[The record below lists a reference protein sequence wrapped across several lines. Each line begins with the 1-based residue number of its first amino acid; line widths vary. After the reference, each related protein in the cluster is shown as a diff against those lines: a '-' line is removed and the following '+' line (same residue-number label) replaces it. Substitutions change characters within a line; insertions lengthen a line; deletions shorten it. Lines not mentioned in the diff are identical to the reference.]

1 MKTIAAVT
9 LMLVAL
15 ATSPASADKLDSS
28 ADYFLPRCR
37 AVVNHDFNKLFDV
50 GVCLGA
56 MAALHDTPILLH
68 VPVDGPFRSCMS
80 DNVTVEQSVRV
91 VVHWLDRH
99 PQRLQENFVKLAM
112 PALHEAW
119 PCAE

>member
-1 MKTIAAVT
+1 MARLSRWTANVSP
-9 LMLVAL
+9 VAS
-15 ATSPASADKLDSS
+15 TP
-28 ADYFLPRCR
+28 
-37 AVVNHDFNKLFDV
+37 
-50 GVCLGA
+50 GEECLGA
-56 MAALHDTPILLH
+56 IAALHDTPILLH

-80 DNVTVEQSVRV
+80 DNFTVDRV
-91 VVHWLDRH
+91 VVHRLDRH